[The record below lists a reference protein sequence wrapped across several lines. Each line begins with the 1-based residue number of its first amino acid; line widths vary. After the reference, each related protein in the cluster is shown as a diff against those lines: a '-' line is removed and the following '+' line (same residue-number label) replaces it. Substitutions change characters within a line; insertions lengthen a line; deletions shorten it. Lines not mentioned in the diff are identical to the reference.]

1 MNNTTL
7 HALMRRLNYSF
18 QDARYLQQAL
28 THRSAA
34 KKNNERLEFLGD
46 SLLNSTISM
55 TLFHQ
60 FPEQSEGQLTRLR
73 ANLVK
78 EDTLAAIAVEIQL
91 GETLVLGQGEL
102 KSGGYRRSSILADA
116 LEAVF
121 AAVFLDGGWLA
132 CQELILRLY
141 HTRLSND
148 LVSLN
153 HKDAKTQLQEY
164 LQAHKQ
170 PLPEYTLL
178 GMDEN
183 STPALFQVG
192 CILLSLNLRATSEGE
207 TRRKAEQSAAEK
219 ILSMLAAKKS

>member
-1 MNNTTL
+1 
-7 HALMRRLNYSF
+7 MRRLNYSF

-116 LEAVF
+116 LVAVF

-170 PLPEYTLL
+170 P
-178 GMDEN
+178 
-183 STPALFQVG
+183 FKW
-192 CILLSLNLRATSEGE
+192 I
-207 TRRKAEQSAAEK
+207 
-219 ILSMLAAKKS
+219 